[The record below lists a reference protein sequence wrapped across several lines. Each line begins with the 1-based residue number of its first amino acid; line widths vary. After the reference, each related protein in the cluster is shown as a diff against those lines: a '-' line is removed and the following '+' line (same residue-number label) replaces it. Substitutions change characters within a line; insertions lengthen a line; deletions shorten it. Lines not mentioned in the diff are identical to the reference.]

1 MWTAEKQAA
10 YMREY
15 RAKHREGIKAME
27 RAWKD
32 KYRDDINRRARKRY
46 HEDAEY
52 RERVLER
59 QRAARQRRQV
69 QAPAPTQSAQLRLP
83 TGGENADK

>member
-1 MWTAEKQAA
+1 MWTTEKQAA

-27 RAWKD
+27 RAWKN

-52 RERVLER
+52 RERILAR
-59 QRAARQRRQV
+59 RRAARQRKRCTAEV
-69 QAPAPTQSAQLRLP
+69 RTLRER